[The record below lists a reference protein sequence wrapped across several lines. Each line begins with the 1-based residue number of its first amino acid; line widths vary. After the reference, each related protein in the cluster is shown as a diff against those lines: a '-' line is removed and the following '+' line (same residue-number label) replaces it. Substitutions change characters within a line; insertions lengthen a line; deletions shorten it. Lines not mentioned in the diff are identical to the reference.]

1 LWLSAAWRCDLR
13 EPADIRA
20 GFGMQD
26 TDFSV
31 HPPRVNLSS
40 LDLVRVH
47 ESPLFMFLQR
57 PVIMSSL
64 KHDKY
69 AEPLSIV

>member
-1 LWLSAAWRCDLR
+1 M
-13 EPADIRA
+13 RA

-26 TDFSV
+26 TDFSL

-47 ESPLFMFLQR
+47 ESPLFVFLQR
-57 PVIMSSL
+57 PVIMNSL
-64 KHDKY
+64 KHDNAVEALCY
-69 AEPLSIV
+69 

>member
-1 LWLSAAWRCDLR
+1 MG
-13 EPADIRA
+13 A

-47 ESPLFMFLQR
+47 ESPLFMFPQR
-57 PVIMSSL
+57 PVIMNSL
-64 KHDKY
+64 KHSKY
-69 AEPLSIV
+69 DEHLFIV